1 MNSQFTWVTIDESD
15 NDKNFLCIMGSLI
28 KGPSEF
34 SQEIKSLI
42 DTNTCLSIS
51 GELKKSSSKSSPA
64 SNFRN
69 KDSELNKN
77 VIENYLQLF
86 NYYKKITNNRPIV
99 VDTIP
104 RNWRTYSWYIREDG
118 ELIRKDQEYRMREK
132 DPDDPI
138 SYHGFSCGNEDI
150 YDKNDDELKDFL
162 WQFGV
167 TPHKLVKIRESCK
180 GAKYHTYLIDMISQ
194 LYQIKSDESIINK
207 FHDFHSLYDCHYRKP
222 CIVDDKLYF
231 DDSKDFDGFVFFS
244 PNIDSVQTIYHEFYL
259 AINPYEN
266 KIKCNIRNYLNNN
279 KINRWTDFDVNDTD
293 DAFTI
298 LMLIHSFHG
307 IINSHTCEYYEPT
320 EKEKS
325 IIDTLVLSM
334 ENWFSQLGINYKPR
348 YLRDH

>member
-1 MNSQFTWVTIDESD
+1 MNSQFTWITIDKSD

-28 KGPSEF
+28 KEPSEF
-34 SQEIKSLI
+34 SEEIKSLI
-42 DTNTCLSIS
+42 DSNTSLSIS

-86 NYYKKITNNRPIV
+86 DYYKKITNNRPII

-104 RNWRTYSWYIREDG
+104 RNWRTYSWYIKEDG
-118 ELIRKDQEYRMREK
+118 ELIRKDQEYRRSCE
-132 DPDDPI
+132 D
-138 SYHGFSCGNEDI
+138 SYHGFPGGNEDI
-150 YDKNDDELKDFL
+150 NDTDDDYLKDFL

-194 LYQIKSDESIINK
+194 LYQIKSDESIIK
-207 FHDFHSLYDCHYRKP
+207 ESQDFHSLYDCHYRKP

-231 DDSKDFDGFVFFS
+231 DDSRDNGGCVFFS
-244 PNIDSVQTIYHEFYL
+244 PNIGSVQVIYHEFYL

-266 KIKCNIRNYLNNN
+266 YVKNNIRNYLNNN

-293 DAFTI
+293 DAFAI

-320 EKEKS
+320 EKDKS
-325 IIDTLVLSM
+325 IIDSLVLSM
-334 ENWFSQLGINYKPR
+334 KDWFSQLGINYKPR
-348 YLRDH
+348 HLRNQ